1 MKSEIRNP
9 KSERNPSFEFRI
21 PNSRIGHPEAVGRS
35 KHTSNHRIRA
45 FFSGFGLRT
54 SFGFRISSFGLLSDF
69 GFRASDFFRIS
80 DFLLRIS
87 DFGIRISFGLRIS
100 VFGFL
105 SDFGFRLSDFFPDP
119 PSRRPGR
126 HLRLLHPHS
135 PRKTHLPP
143 AFLRPPRSRKIP
155 RPPQN
160 RPHRLSRPRPR
171 TAPRQPR
178 HPRPHRPVP

>member
-80 DFLLRIS
+80 DF
-87 DFGIRISFGLRIS
+87 
-100 VFGFL
+100 
-105 SDFGFRLSDFFPDP
+105 GFRIFVLALLLASPITSLASP
-119 PSRRPGR
+119 IPTRPEK
-126 HLRLLHPHS
+126 L
-135 PRKTHLPP
+135 T
-143 AFLRPPRSRKIP
+143 FPRSEEHTSEL
-155 RPPQN
+155 Q
-160 RPHRLSRPRPR
+160 
-171 TAPRQPR
+171 
-178 HPRPHRPVP
+178 

>member
-80 DFLLRIS
+80 DFGFRIS
-87 DFGIRISFGLRIS
+87 SCGSRISSFGL
-100 VFGFL
+100 L
-105 SDFGFRLSDFFPDP
+105 SDFGFRASDFFRISDFGFRIFVLALLLASPITSLASP
-119 PSRRPGR
+119 IPTRPEK
-126 HLRLLHPHS
+126 L
-135 PRKTHLPP
+135 T
-143 AFLRPPRSRKIP
+143 FPRSEEHTSEL
-155 RPPQN
+155 Q
-160 RPHRLSRPRPR
+160 
-171 TAPRQPR
+171 
-178 HPRPHRPVP
+178 